1 MERNDKAAIEAL
13 LKRHGFHF
21 SKSMGQNFLI
31 DPAIPYE
38 IAESSRANEQNGV
51 LEIGPGIGVLTRELA
66 KRAAKVVSIEV
77 DERLPPL
84 LAETMAGVDNFKLVL
99 QDVLKVDLKA
109 LIAQEFPGMP
119 VAVCANLPYYITSP
133 IVMKLLGDRLPIES
147 LTVMVQKEAADRL
160 AAAPGTRASSAIS
173 CAVSYY
179 ATSKMMFTAAPG
191 SFYPAPKVTSAVV
204 RMEIRPT
211 PAVQVEDEAGYFAL
225 VRAAF
230 GQRRKTAAN
239 AIASGLGM
247 PKDAVTAAIEAAG
260 FDARIRP
267 EALTLEDFAKIQ
279 NALAR

>member
-1 MERNDKAAIEAL
+1 MPELTDLSYVRAL
-13 LKRHGFHF
+13 CEKYDFALSKGF
-21 SKSMGQNFLI
+21 GQNFIVNPGLPPKI
-31 DPAIPYE
+31 VDASGVDKRY
-38 IAESSRANEQNGV
+38 GV

-66 KRAAKVVSIEV
+66 KRAAKVVS
-77 DERLPPL
+77 
-84 LAETMAGVDNFKLVL
+84 MAGVDNFKLVL

-211 PAVQVEDEAGYFAL
+211 PAVQVEDEEGYFAL

>member
-1 MERNDKAAIEAL
+1 MTLTDPADIKAL
-13 LKRHGFHF
+13 LQRHGFRF
-21 SKSMGQNFLI
+21 SKAMGQNFLI
-31 DPAIPYE
+31 NPSVCPRM
-38 IAESSRANEQNGV
+38 AEACGAAPGRGV
-51 LEIGPGIGVLTRELA
+51 LEIGPGIGVLTEQLA
-66 KRAAKVVSIEV
+66 MRAEKVVAVEL
-77 DERLPPL
+77 DRRLLPV
-84 LAETMAGVDNFKLVL
+84 LAETLSAYPCVEIVEGDILKLDLPRLLREKFGSLPVL
-99 QDVLKVDLKA
+99 
-109 LIAQEFPGMP
+109 
-119 VAVCANLPYYITSP
+119 VCANLPYYITSP
-133 IVMKLLGDRLPIES
+133 IVMTLLESRLPIDS

-204 RMEIRPT
+204 RMEIRPQ
-211 PAVQVEDEAGYFAL
+211 PAVQVEDEEGYFAL

-279 NALAR
+279 QALAR